1 MERTES
7 MLDTDQ
13 AALSI
18 NDISHVYQDAAP
30 AGVGPLARSRNLE
43 RVGVTLFCPSQ
54 RSCSHEP

>member
-18 NDISHVYQDAAP
+18 NDISYMYQDAAL
-30 AGVGPLARSRNLE
+30 AGA
-43 RVGVTLFCPSQ
+43 
-54 RSCSHEP
+54 